1 MLKHQLNFLT
11 IQTCVTCVKDRS
23 VSKQKNDPI
32 TLIRWSHTLS
42 CPPPRVS
49 RSSATDS
56 GSPLSLS
63 LPAPGPPPAL
73 TPGIAVQAPSQ
84 IWLRWMMF
92 GNWLK
97 VFNQKSQDFPDVLE
111 SNWSNFDSRYYCTD
125 YFKQQYEEIPYCIFS
140 FLSSDNLNY
149 SPEGN
154 RKSIPYQ
161 FLRVHRKTPLLTTAI
176 SLHWY

>member
-1 MLKHQLNFLT
+1 MIKFLTQYKVSVTPWIHDHLIRTGILRIRMLKHQLNFLT

-97 VFNQKSQDFPDVLE
+97 VFNQKSQDFSDVLE
-111 SNWSNFDSRYYCTD
+111 SNWSNC
-125 YFKQQYEEIPYCIFS
+125 
-140 FLSSDNLNY
+140 
-149 SPEGN
+149 
-154 RKSIPYQ
+154 
-161 FLRVHRKTPLLTTAI
+161 
-176 SLHWY
+176 